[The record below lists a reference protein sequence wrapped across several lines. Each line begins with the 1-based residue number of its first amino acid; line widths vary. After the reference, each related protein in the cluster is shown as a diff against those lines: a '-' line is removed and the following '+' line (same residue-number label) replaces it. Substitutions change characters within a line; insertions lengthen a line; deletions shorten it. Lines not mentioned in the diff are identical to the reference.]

1 LIFYIF
7 GTELICNITVTD
19 LPASPMYCCY
29 TTLENI
35 NCCIGPS
42 SKDLIGQSHLCM
54 HKTLCPTF
62 DVGLWIVV
70 MLMLLIVECGPWRQ
84 WPLWDN
90 SSEPWW
96 RV

>member
-1 LIFYIF
+1 
-7 GTELICNITVTD
+7 
-19 LPASPMYCCY
+19 MYCCY

-70 MLMLLIVECGPWRQ
+70 MLMLLIVECGP
-84 WPLWDN
+84 
-90 SSEPWW
+90 
-96 RV
+96 